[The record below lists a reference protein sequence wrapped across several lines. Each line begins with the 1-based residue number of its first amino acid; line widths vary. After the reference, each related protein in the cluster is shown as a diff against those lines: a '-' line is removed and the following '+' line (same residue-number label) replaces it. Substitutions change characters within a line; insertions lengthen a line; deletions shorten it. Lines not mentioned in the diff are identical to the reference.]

1 MNKPLGPYTPV
12 VRAGDWVIVSGQ
24 LGLADGKMVEGGVL
38 AETAQA
44 MKNLKE
50 RLAEEGCDISDVQK
64 TTLFILDMGQFGAI
78 NEVYVEALGDHRPAR
93 SCIAVSALPSGGQ
106 FEVEAWAYKPQS

>member
-24 LGLADGKMVEGGVL
+24 LGLDADGKMVEGGVL

-44 MKNLKE
+44 MKNLHA
-50 RLAEEGCDISDVQK
+50 RLAEAGCDISDVQK
-64 TTLFILDMGQFGAI
+64 TTLFILDMAKFADI

-93 SCIAVSALPSGGQ
+93 SCVAVAALPAGGQ
-106 FEVEAWAYKPQS
+106 FEVEAWAHKPQ